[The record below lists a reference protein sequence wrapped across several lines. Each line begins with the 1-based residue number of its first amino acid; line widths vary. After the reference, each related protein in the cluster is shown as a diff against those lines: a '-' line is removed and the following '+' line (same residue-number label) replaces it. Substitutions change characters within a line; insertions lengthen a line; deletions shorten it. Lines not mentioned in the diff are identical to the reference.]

1 MNTVYCIWRVTVR
14 AIQNFIFIYQVV
26 CIFMYACMFV
36 CLFVRVCL
44 CVCIY
49 LFNLRLIDFTATHD
63 CQTKLMMFMKM
74 ATPTTPSAAPADEDV
89 DDPVMPAVNKFCIL
103 HFAFH
108 ICILVCFKLKF
119 FYFLYLYSK
128 FLNVF
133 LISNQFYC
141 NIVFEVSLT
150 NIKKNRNMMCRCYKW
165 YKKNKDCN
173 N

>member
-14 AIQNFIFIYQVV
+14 PIQNFIFTFQVV

-150 NIKKNRNMMCRCYKW
+150 NIKKIET
-165 YKKNKDCN
+165 
-173 N
+173 